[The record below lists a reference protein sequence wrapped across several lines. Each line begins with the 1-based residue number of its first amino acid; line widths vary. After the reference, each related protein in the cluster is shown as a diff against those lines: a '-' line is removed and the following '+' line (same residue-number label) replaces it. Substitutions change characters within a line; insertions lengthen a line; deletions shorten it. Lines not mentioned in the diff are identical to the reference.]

1 MFVNKIMSGL
11 EGNLDAARL
20 FNIDR
25 FNYDE
30 LNDEEQ
36 LVARQMYNWVEYMIE
51 NNFSSI
57 NGFNGR

>member
-1 MFVNKIMSGL
+1 MFVNRIMSGL

-51 NNFSSI
+51 NNFFSI
-57 NGFNGR
+57 NGFTGR

>member
-1 MFVNKIMSGL
+1 MSGL

-51 NNFSSI
+51 NNFFSI
-57 NGFNGR
+57 NGFTGR